1 MRVGFIG
8 LGSMG
13 GGMARHLVK
22 AGHDVRVWN
31 RTAARVKPLV
41 TAGAT
46 QAKTIAA
53 ACEDAAVVFTMVADD
68 AALIDVVSG
77 AENQPGIA
85 EALGEGDVHVSL
97 STISTELSA
106 RLAEAHAEAGQHFV
120 AAPVFGRPDAAEAGK
135 LTIVAAG
142 DEAALARVQPLL
154 QVMSQKVF
162 LVGADP
168 QAANLVKL
176 AGNFL
181 IAAMTEAL
189 GEAFA
194 LLHKNG
200 IDAKQFLEIVNGN
213 LFRSPIYENYGTR
226 IAEGQVQPGRIP
238 ARARAEGHAPRA
250 GRRRRGDRAHAARE
264 PDAGSPDV
272 RHGAGKGRSR
282 LDGAGAGDCGE
293 CGDRRVTV
301 DRQRPFD
308 RADGRLRS

>member
-1 MRVGFIG
+1 MRVGFVG

-13 GGMARHLVK
+13 QGMARHLVK
-22 AGHDVRVWN
+22 AGHEVRVWN

-46 QAKTIAA
+46 QAKTVAA
-53 ACEDAAVVFTMVADD
+53 ACADAAVVFTMVADD

-77 AENQPGIA
+77 GENEAGIA

-97 STISTELSA
+97 STISTDLSV

-120 AAPVFGRPDAAEAGK
+120 AAPVFGRPEAAEAGK

-154 QVMSQKVF
+154 QVMSHKVF
-162 LVGADP
+162 LVGPDP

-194 LLHKNG
+194 LLQKNG
-200 IDAKQFLEIVNGN
+200 IDRRQFLEIVNGN
-213 LFRSPIYENYGTR
+213 VFRSPVYEQYGAL
-226 IAEGQVQPGRIP
+226 I
-238 ARARAEGHAPRA
+238 
-250 GRRRRGDRAHAARE
+250 
-264 PDAGSPDV
+264 
-272 RHGAGKGRSR
+272 
-282 LDGAGAGDCGE
+282 
-293 CGDRRVTV
+293 
-301 DRQRPFD
+301 
-308 RADGRLRS
+308 ADGRHSPAGFRLALGLKDARLVLGVADASTVPMPLASLVRDHLVSAVARGKADLDFTALAQVVA

>member
-8 LGSMG
+8 LGAMG
-13 GGMARHLVK
+13 GGIARHLIK

-41 TAGAT
+41 AAGAT

-106 RLAEAHAEAGQHFV
+106 RLAEAHADAGQHFV
-120 AAPVFGRPDAAEAGK
+120 AAPVFGRPEAAEAGK

-162 LVGADP
+162 LVGGVP
-168 QAANLVKL
+168 QAANLVKV

-181 IAAMTEAL
+181 IAAMIEAL

-194 LLHKNG
+194 LLQKNG

-213 LFRSPIYENYGTR
+213 LFRSPIYEDYGTR
-226 IAEGQVQPGRIP
+226 IGEGQYSP
-238 ARARAEGHAPRA
+238 AGFRLALGLKDLRLVLGAAETATVPMPLASLVRDQLTSGMAR
-250 GRRRRGDRAHAARE
+250 
-264 PDAGSPDV
+264 
-272 RHGAGKGRSR
+272 GKGD
-282 LDGAGAGDCGE
+282 LDWTALAQVIGENAGIK
-293 CGDRRVTV
+293 
-301 DRQRPFD
+301 
-308 RADGRLRS
+308 SK

>member
-8 LGSMG
+8 LGAMG
-13 GGMARHLVK
+13 GGMARHLIK

-31 RTAARVKPLV
+31 RTAGRVKPLV
-41 TAGAT
+41 TAGAR

-97 STISTELSA
+97 STISPELSA
-106 RLAEAHAEAGQHFV
+106 RLAEAHVEAGQHFV

-162 LVGADP
+162 LVGGDP
-168 QAANLVKL
+168 QAANLVKV

-181 IAAMTEAL
+181 IAALIEAL

-194 LLHKNG
+194 LLHNNG
-200 IDAKQFLEIVNGN
+200 ID
-213 LFRSPIYENYGTR
+213 PI
-226 IAEGQVQPGRIP
+226 
-238 ARARAEGHAPRA
+238 
-250 GRRRRGDRAHAARE
+250 
-264 PDAGSPDV
+264 
-272 RHGAGKGRSR
+272 
-282 LDGAGAGDCGE
+282 
-293 CGDRRVTV
+293 RV
-301 DRQRPFD
+301 P
-308 RADGRLRS
+308 